1 MTRLLASFDSGSRT
15 RPLTQRQYFMLATMA
30 AAREPLTPV
39 QVQKLFFLIDR
50 NISRAIGGPQ
60 FAFRPYNY
68 GPFDRAVYDEL
79 EVLSTTGHVELN
91 HNVNWRTYRLS
102 AHGQREGEAYYAKL
116 EQPVQAYIANA
127 AKFVLSLS
135 FTELVAAIYRAYP
148 DMKANSVFQ
157 E

>member
-1 MTRLLASFDSGSRT
+1 M
-15 RPLTQRQYFMLATMA
+15 TQRQYFMLATMA
-30 AAREPLTPV
+30 TARAPLTPV

-79 EVLSTTGHVELN
+79 EVLATTGHVELN

-102 AHGQREGEAYYAKL
+102 AQGQREGEAYLAKL
-116 EQPVQAYIANA
+116 GKPVQEYVSNA
-127 AKFVLSLS
+127 AEFVLRLS

-148 DMKANSVFQ
+148 DMKENSVFQ